1 MIKILH
7 YNHTSRVS
15 GAENILLAIVE
26 NLDQSRFHP
35 IVTSPEGCC
44 LGDAMHERNI
54 PFVPMRDLSARFTWR
69 PDLLLKYV
77 VSSFRAILAFR
88 RVVRTHKPDIIH
100 ANSVRAG
107 LIASFATLGMKIPV
121 LWHVHDILPR
131 HPLSPMIRA
140 VIALSSETSA
150 VSVSRATA
158 LRLEGTYLRPFLR
171 RRSSTLYNGIDL
183 EKFARERGC
192 RDEVRESLGLG
203 DADFCIG
210 HIGQFSERK
219 NQLGMVRAFNEL
231 LQKMPNAV
239 LLLVGAPLFS
249 HEVGYGRQVEREVER
264 LGIGSR
270 VKFLGQRSDIPTL
283 MQALDL
289 LVVNSRQEPLAL
301 TVVEGFSAHVPV
313 LGSRIGGIP
322 EMIEHGVTGWLIS
335 NPDYRSLARDIACI
349 AMNRDLTNE
358 VSDVAFAL
366 AKRKFSLETFMD
378 GFSHLIERTA
388 NRSKDTGFFTSG
400 GMVAEPLSKVSVN

>member
-1 MIKILH
+1 LIKILH
-7 YNHTSRVS
+7 YNHTSKVS

-26 NLDQSRFHP
+26 NLDQSRFNP
-35 IVTSPEGCC
+35 VVTSPEGCG
-44 LGDAMHERNI
+44 LGEAMQERKI
-54 PFVPMRDLSARFTWR
+54 PYVPMRDLSARFTWR
-69 PDLLLKYV
+69 PDLLFKYV
-77 VSSFRAILAFR
+77 ASCFRAVVAFR
-88 RVVRTHKPDIIH
+88 RVVRAQRPDIIH

-107 LIASFATLGMKIPV
+107 LVASFATRGMKIPV

-131 HPLSPMIRA
+131 HPLSPIIRA
-140 VIALSSETSA
+140 VAAFSSDTSV

-158 LRLEGTYLRPFLR
+158 LRLEGTYLRPLLR

-192 RDEVRESLGLG
+192 RTKVREGLGLR

-210 HIGQFSERK
+210 HVGQFSERK

-231 LQKMPNAV
+231 LPKMPNAV
-239 LLLVGAPLFS
+239 LFLVGTPLFS
-249 HEVGYGRQVEREVER
+249 HEVGYAQQVEREVQR
-264 LGIGSR
+264 LGIGDR
-270 VKFLGQRSDIPTL
+270 VRFLGQRSDVPSL

-313 LGSRIGGIP
+313 LGSRVGGIP

-335 NPDYRSLARDIACI
+335 SPDYHALARDIVCVADNLGL
-349 AMNRDLTNE
+349 ANE

-366 AKRKFSLETFMD
+366 AKRKFSLETFIV
-378 GFSHLIERTA
+378 GFSHLVERTA
-388 NRSKDTGFFTSG
+388 NRSKGTGFSISG
-400 GMVAEPLSKVSVN
+400 AVTEPLSKATVN

>member
-1 MIKILH
+1 
-7 YNHTSRVS
+7 
-15 GAENILLAIVE
+15 
-26 NLDQSRFHP
+26 
-35 IVTSPEGCC
+35 
-44 LGDAMHERNI
+44 MHERNI

-77 VSSFRAILAFR
+77 ASGLRAILAFR
-88 RVVRTHKPDIIH
+88 RIVRIHNPDIVH

-107 LIASFATLGMKIPV
+107 LIASFATLGMKTPV

-140 VIALSSETSA
+140 VAAFSAETSV
-150 VSVSRATA
+150 VSVSKATA
-158 LRLEGTYLRPFLR
+158 LRLEGRYLRPLLH

-183 EKFARERGC
+183 EKFSRERGC
-192 RDEVRESLGLG
+192 RDEVRKTLGID

-231 LQKMPNAV
+231 LPAMPNAV

-249 HEVGYGRQVEREVER
+249 HEVGYALQVEREVQR

-270 VKFLGQRSDIPTL
+270 VKFLGQRQDIPTL

-335 NPDYRSLARDIACI
+335 NADYGSLARDIACI
-349 AMNRDLTNE
+349 ARNRPLADE

-388 NRSKDTGFFTSG
+388 NRSKDTGFSTSG
-400 GMVAEPLSKVSVN
+400 GMAEPLSKVTVN